1 MYGLLIALLSGG
13 AVAAALTFGANLA
26 IGYGIFTGV
35 IVAAIVFILI
45 FRSIT
50 KKVTAGMEVVQ
61 RDMQANRPEK
71 AIKTLESLQKYSP
84 WQLYLKGQISAQIGA
99 IYYLRR
105 DFKSAFDYLSTSFSK
120 QWAGMGMLGVCYM
133 KKNKTSEMIKTFEK
147 AVMVNKKEP
156 VIWEV
161 YAFCLEK
168 VGKHE
173 KAIEVLEKGIKKIG
187 GNETMESNLELLKAG
202 KKQKMKPYGDL
213 WYQFHLEKTGAI
225 IKQQTKAMTG
235 RKKTIVRR

>member
-1 MYGLLIALLSGG
+1 MLGILVSLLSGT
-13 AVAAALTFGANLA
+13 AVAVALTLGAKLA
-26 IGYGIFTGV
+26 VGWSVFTGL
-35 IVAAIVFILI
+35 IVTAIVFMII
-45 FRSIT
+45 FRVVT
-50 KKVTAGMEVVQ
+50 KKVTAGMEIVQ

-71 AIKTLESLQKYSP
+71 AIKTLEALQKFAP
-84 WQLYLKGQISAQIGA
+84 WQLYLKGQIAAQIGA

-105 DFKSAFDYLSTSFSK
+105 DFKTAFDYLANAFSK
-120 QWAGMGMLGVCYM
+120 HWAGMGMLAVCYM
-133 KKNKTSEMIKTFEK
+133 KKNKPGEMMKTFDK

-156 VIWEV
+156 VIWEL

-168 VGKHE
+168 IGEHD
-173 KAIEVLEKGIKKIG
+173 KAIEILEKGIKKVG
-187 GNETMESNLELLKAG
+187 GHEQMESNLQLIKEG

>member
-1 MYGLLIALLSGG
+1 MYGILISLLSAA
-13 AVAAALTFGANLA
+13 AVAVAVHLVAKLAL
-26 IGYGIFTGV
+26 GYAIFTGV

-50 KKVTAGMEVVQ
+50 KKVTAGMEIVQ

-71 AIKTLESLQKYSP
+71 AIKTLENLQKYAP

-105 DFKSAFDYLSTSFSK
+105 DFKSAFEYLSSAFSK
-120 QWAGMGMLGVCYM
+120 HWAGMGMLAVCYM
-133 KKNKTSEMIKTFEK
+133 KKNKTSEMIKTFDK

-156 VIWEV
+156 VIWEL
-161 YAFCLEK
+161 YAFCLDK
-168 VGKHE
+168 VGEHQ
-173 KAIEVLEKGIKKIG
+173 KAIDTLEKGIKKVG
-187 GNETMESNLELLKAG
+187 GHEQMEANLELLKEG

-213 WYQFHLEKTGAI
+213 WYQFHLEKPGAI